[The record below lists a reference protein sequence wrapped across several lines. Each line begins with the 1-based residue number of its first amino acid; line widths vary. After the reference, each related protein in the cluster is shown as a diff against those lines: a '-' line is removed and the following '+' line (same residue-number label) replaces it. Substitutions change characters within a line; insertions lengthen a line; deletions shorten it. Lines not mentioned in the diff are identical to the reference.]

1 MALSLFG
8 EDAMKGFVD
17 SYIKMCEEGIKI
29 GNEFQPPEI
38 SGVNNI
44 VVCGLGGSGVC
55 GDLLIDVAKF
65 DIPIIVVKDY
75 HMPKFANEKS
85 LALCI
90 SYSGNTEETLSQFM
104 QAKNLGCKTIVVTSG
119 GKLKEWADKLQVP
132 MIALPGGHQPRDAL
146 PLMFFPLLITLQK
159 LGFGNFENDF
169 EEIKNSIRKINTRSL
184 DELANKIKNSRL
196 AVYGTSDHI
205 GSLRRIKNEFNEN
218 AKMAVMYDF
227 FPEIN
232 HNEMNGYQR
241 TGLTKN
247 VDVIFMR
254 DKQETE
260 EMNAR
265 IEATKGILEHYV
277 NSINELWAAGDS
289 KLARTMSFVF
299 MASYL
304 TGRIAN
310 ITGINREQVP
320 FVDRLKESLSLKLNT
335 VKNLEKKVEDAQKKE
350 KAA

>member
-1 MALSLFG
+1 MALPFFG
-8 EDAMKGFVD
+8 DNQTKKFVD
-17 SYIKMCEEGIKI
+17 DFAKMCDDGIKI
-29 GNEFQPPEI
+29 GDGFKPPEV
-38 SGVNNI
+38 SGINNI
-44 VVCGLGGSGVC
+44 IICGLGGSGVC
-55 GDLLIDVAKF
+55 GDLLVDVAKL

-75 HMPKFANEKS
+75 NMPKFANEKS
-85 LALCI
+85 LVFCI

-104 QAKNLGCKTIVVTSG
+104 QAKNLGCNIIALTSG
-119 GKLKEWADKLQVP
+119 GKLEEWAKKLQVQA
-132 MIALPGGHQPRDAL
+132 IIVPGGRNPRDAL
-146 PLMFFPLLITLQK
+146 PLMLFPLLVVLQK
-159 LGFGNFENDF
+159 LSFGKYDQDF
-169 EEIKNSIRKINTRSL
+169 EEVKKVVDKINLRDL
-184 DELANKIKNSRL
+184 DDLANRIKNSRL

-254 DKQETE
+254 DKHETE
-260 EMNAR
+260 EMKAR
-265 IEATKGILEHYV
+265 IEVTKGILEHYV

-304 TGRIAN
+304 TGKIAN
-310 ITGINREQVP
+310 ITGINREKVP
-320 FVDRLKESLSLKLNT
+320 FVDRLKEALTLRLKT
-335 VKNLEKKVEDAQKKE
+335 VEKLEKKVDGE
-350 KAA
+350 KGS